1 MMRPLRR
8 VRTVEGL
15 TRDRIVE
22 VLRRGAR
29 TVDELA
35 GVVGLTPN
43 AVRQHLATLERDGI
57 AVRRGQRRGATVGK
71 PANVY
76 EISAEAESALSRA
89 YAPALTALL
98 AALPD
103 HMATAQLGDLLRD
116 VGARM
121 AKGAPAPQGDLG
133 QRARAAAAVLESLGG
148 VTEIHEG
155 GTTAVILG
163 CSCPLAQAVAV
174 RPELCRALEATLAT
188 VTGTRVT
195 ERCDRSGAPRCQF
208 EMAPLTAPVATPSA
222 DGPA

>member
-1 MMRPLRR
+1 MRPVRR
-8 VRTVEGL
+8 VRTIGGL

-35 GVVGLTPN
+35 EAVGLTPN
-43 AVRQHLATLERDGI
+43 AVRQHLATLERDGV
-57 AVRRGQRRGATVGK
+57 AARRGQRRGAAVGK
-71 PANVY
+71 PATVY
-76 EISAEAESALSRA
+76 EISAEAEGALSRA

-103 HMATAQLGDLLRD
+103 HMARAELDNLLRD

-121 AKGAPAPQGDLG
+121 AVGAPAPHGDLG

-148 VTEIHEG
+148 VTEVHED

-188 VTGTRVT
+188 VTGARVT
-195 ERCDRSGAPRCQF
+195 ERCDRASAPRCRF
-208 EMAPLTAPVATPSA
+208 EIALLPAPVTTPSA
-222 DGPA
+222 AG

>member
-1 MMRPLRR
+1 MRPLRR

-22 VLRRGAR
+22 LLRRGAR

-35 GVVGLTPN
+35 EAVGLTPN

-57 AVRRGQRRGATVGK
+57 AARRGQRRGTTAGK
-71 PANVY
+71 PATLY
-76 EISAEAESALSRA
+76 EISAEAEIALSRA

-103 HMATAQLGDLLRD
+103 HMAIAQLDDLLRD

-121 AKGAPAPQGDLG
+121 ARGASAPHGDLA

-148 VTEIHEG
+148 VTEILED

-174 RPELCRALEATLAT
+174 RPELCRALEATLAA

-195 ERCDRSGAPRCQF
+195 ERCDRSSAPRCRF
-208 EMAPLTAPVATPSA
+208 EMAPLAAPVATTGA
-222 DGPA
+222 DRPA